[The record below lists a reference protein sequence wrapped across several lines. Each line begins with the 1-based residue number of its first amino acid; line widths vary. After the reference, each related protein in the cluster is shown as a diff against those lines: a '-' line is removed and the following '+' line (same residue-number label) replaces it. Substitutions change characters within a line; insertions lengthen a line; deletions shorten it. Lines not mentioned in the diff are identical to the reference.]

1 MQARVSRSKMESLE
15 AAGRVLDP
23 AHSRE
28 ERLLVPSECK
38 SSPTSHPV
46 EPALVHQSPT
56 QPVEQLSEMLLW
68 HQITQ
73 VVVTSSQPETALSK
87 IAAILGEA
95 FGVDA
100 CLISVSTN
108 QPQRQVAYWFANP
121 NATIQQ
127 TEVLDTYS
135 TIAATKADLVI
146 SDLQSDLQTEITSA
160 SETLPFRAV
169 MKVETRFQGQVN
181 GAISLLRSHPHSWA
195 DFEIATLNTT
205 SDQVAVAISQVL
217 LQQQVL
223 KQAQYQSLIRR
234 LTMSIQDCV
243 ELPKILKL
251 AIDGTAQ
258 ALQVKRGFVLRL
270 RYWDPR
276 HSIRSNVDRVPRARV
291 IVECEWQQEVGQT
304 AIAVEPASQAET
316 SVSPS
321 FWVSECVLCQHA
333 ISTSGALTLTDESEF
348 PASVE
353 PTGIAPIFDPA
364 QMPALLLVP
373 LESKNKLLGFIALQ
387 HDRPRTW
394 QSDEIELAELVSAQI
409 SSAIIQ
415 TETLRQVES
424 LVEERTAQ
432 LQQSLELQAKLYE
445 ITRRQIEKLREM
457 NQRMDEFLSTL
468 SHELRTPL
476 TSMMLAIRMLREAKL
491 SPDRRTQYLNILE
504 QQCAQET
511 NLINDLLALQ
521 ELETKQVPVQLQKV
535 DLKQVITDLTQ
546 PFYQRWGLKGLNLE
560 IDLPKR
566 SLTLNTDLSSLNRIL
581 LELLTNA
588 GKYSDPNSTVSLKVT
603 QQTGQQI
610 ALTLVND
617 GPGIS
622 EAELPHIFEK
632 FRRCQGMTQ
641 NAVPGTGLGLAL
653 VKSLV
658 QHLNGTI
665 AATSIPLEGHHE
677 TCFTVLL
684 PQNLERVE

>member
-1 MQARVSRSKMESLE
+1 
-15 AAGRVLDP
+15 
-23 AHSRE
+23 
-28 ERLLVPSECK
+28 
-38 SSPTSHPV
+38 
-46 EPALVHQSPT
+46 
-56 QPVEQLSEMLLW
+56 MLLW

-73 VVVTSSQPETALSK
+73 VVVTSLQPETALSK

-95 FGVDA
+95 FAVDA

-108 QPQRQVAYWFANP
+108 QPQRQVAHWFANP
-121 NATIQQ
+121 FANHNATTQQ
-127 TEVLDTYS
+127 TEVLDTYAV
-135 TIAATKADLVI
+135 IAAANADSLVI
-146 SDLQSDLQTEITSA
+146 SDLQTEVISA
-160 SETLPFRAV
+160 SQTLPFRAV
-169 MKVETRFQGQVN
+169 MTVETRFQGQVN
-181 GAISLLRSHPHSWA
+181 GVISLLRSHPHSWTDA
-195 DFEIATLNTT
+195 EVATLNTT

-258 ALQVKRGFVLRL
+258 ALHVKRGFVLRL
-270 RYWDPR
+270 KYWDPR
-276 HSIRSNVDRVPRARV
+276 DSIRSHVDRVPRARV
-291 IVECEWQQEVGQT
+291 IVECEWQQEVRQT
-304 AIAVEPASQAET
+304 AIDVEPAPQAET
-316 SVSPS
+316 VSPS
-321 FWVSECVLCQHA
+321 FWVSDCVLCRHA
-333 ISTSGALTLTDESEF
+333 VSTSGALTLTAESEF
-348 PASVE
+348 PASIDSI
-353 PTGIAPIFDPA
+353 GIAPIFDPT

-387 HDRPRTW
+387 HDQPRTW
-394 QSDEIELAELVSAQI
+394 QPDEIELAELVSAQI

-424 LVEERTAQ
+424 LVEERTSQ

-445 ITRRQIEKLREM
+445 ITRKQIEKLREM

-476 TSMMLAIRMLREAKL
+476 TSMMLAIRMLREVELPA
-491 SPDRRTQYLNILE
+491 DRRTQYLNILE

-521 ELETKQVPVQLQKV
+521 ELETKQVHIQLQKV
-535 DLKQVITDLTQ
+535 DLKQVVTDLTQ

-588 GKYSDPNSTVSLKVT
+588 GKYSDPNSTVFLKVT
-603 QQTGQQI
+603 QQPDQQI
-610 ALTLVND
+610 AFTLANY

-622 EAELPHIFEK
+622 EEELPHIFEK

-665 AATSIPLEGHHE
+665 TATSIPLEGHHE

-684 PQNLERVE
+684 PQNLESID